1 MEDGPDAIL
10 YSAADGVATI
20 TLNRPNRL
28 NAWTYAMGE
37 RYIQLLEQAGSDA
50 SVRVIV
56 VTGAGRGFCAGA
68 EMDEMRPDRL
78 ETDVT
83 NAANRYSPV
92 RSLSLPKPIIAAIN
106 GGCAGIGLVMALM
119 CDLRFAAEGAKITAS
134 FSRRGLI
141 AEHASAWL
149 LARLVGPARALDF
162 LLSSR
167 VVTGREAYELGLAN
181 KVTKAETLL
190 EETMAYARDLVA
202 NCSPRSMAVIKR
214 QVYADLET
222 DLSSALKNAFRLEER
237 SYTWPDFPEGVAS
250 FVERRPPRFEALADG
265 PDYA

>member
-1 MEDGPDAIL
+1 
-10 YSAADGVATI
+10 
-20 TLNRPNRL
+20 
-28 NAWTYAMGE
+28 MGE
-37 RYIQLLEQAGSDA
+37 RYIQLLVQAANDPH
-50 SVRVIV
+50 VRVIV

-83 NAANRYSPV
+83 HAANRYAPI
-92 RSLSLPKPIIAAIN
+92 RALSLPKPIIAAIN
-106 GGCAGIGLVMALM
+106 GGCAGIGMVMALM

-149 LARLVGPARALDF
+149 LARLIGPARALDF

-167 VVTGREAYELGLAN
+167 VVTGREALELGLVN
-181 KVTKAETLL
+181 KVTKPESLL
-190 EETMAYARDLVA
+190 EETMAYAQDLVR

-214 QVYADLET
+214 QVYADLEV
-222 DLSSALKNAFRLEER
+222 DLASALKDAFRLEEV
-237 SYTWPDFPEGVAS
+237 SYTWSDFPEGVAS
-250 FVERRPPRFEALADG
+250 FVEHRPPRFEPLTDG
-265 PDYA
+265 GSDYAYSPQLHP